1 MKLKRVVALMLAAS
15 MLAAVAGCS
24 KVKKVTGADFVAACE
39 KIGAEEVDYEDMNEV
54 EESDLEDGVYSVLD
68 SDDIEDLY
76 EDYESS
82 SSSSSMSMYSISA
95 PDVESIVDADDLEE
109 MTVFAKMDQ
118 NFDDI
123 SDPEDIENLDVNGVV
138 GIQMTLTDSD
148 MVEDFMGGIADSLDE
163 YGIDVEDLSSDEYY
177 VGKNEA
183 YLRISVSAEDLVA
196 AFLDSETYGYL
207 EMMDVDIE
215 DALESLTGDLAVATY
230 INGENVVV
238 LIGMGIN
245 NTTEYLD
252 EFCGDLGLSSPSKLP
267 SNPEIAE
274 SICDTLD
281 DTLGSM
287 LSSFAALAGVRAL
300 PIMVSPE
307 DGDAVTWLEEL
318 KPRVAPTAIEPAAG
332 NHMMS
337 LGLATAILSP
347 AAKAFLI
354 GLNVITPK
362 TVSVLEACKATGASK
377 FVAELSNLTIA
388 PAFKGV
394 D

>member
-68 SDDIEDLY
+68 SDDIADLY

-82 SSSSSMSMYSISA
+82 ASSSSMGTYSVSV
-95 PDVESIVDADDLEE
+95 PDVESIVEADDLEE
-109 MTVFAKMDQ
+109 MTIFAKMDQ

-138 GIQMTLTDSD
+138 GIQMTLTDAD
-148 MVEDFMGGIADSLDE
+148 MVEDFMDGIADSLDE

-196 AFLDSETYGYL
+196 AFLESETYGYL
-207 EMMDVDIE
+207 EMMDLDIE
-215 DALESLTGDLAVATY
+215 DALGSLTGDLAVATY

-274 SICDTLD
+274 SICDTID

-287 LSSFAALAGVRAL
+287 LSSFAALA
-300 PIMVSPE
+300 SY
-307 DGDAVTWLEEL
+307 DY
-318 KPRVAPTAIEPAAG
+318 
-332 NHMMS
+332 
-337 LGLATAILSP
+337 
-347 AAKAFLI
+347 
-354 GLNVITPK
+354 
-362 TVSVLEACKATGASK
+362 
-377 FVAELSNLTIA
+377 
-388 PAFKGV
+388 
-394 D
+394 

>member
-54 EESDLEDGVYSVLD
+54 EESDLEDGIYCVLD
-68 SDDIEDLY
+68 SDDIADLY

-82 SSSSSMSMYSISA
+82 SSSSSMGMYSLSA

-118 NFDDI
+118 NIDDI
-123 SDPEDIENLDVNGVV
+123 SDPDDIEDLDVNGVV

-148 MVEDFMGGIADSLDE
+148 MVEDFMDGIADSLDE

-196 AFLDSETYGYL
+196 AFLDSDTYGYL
-207 EMMDVDIE
+207 EMMDLDIE
-215 DALESLTGDLAVATY
+215 DALGSLTGDLAVATY

-238 LIGMGIN
+238 LIGVGVN

-274 SICDTLD
+274 SICNTID

-287 LSSFAALAGVRAL
+287 LSSFAALA
-300 PIMVSPE
+300 SY
-307 DGDAVTWLEEL
+307 DY
-318 KPRVAPTAIEPAAG
+318 
-332 NHMMS
+332 
-337 LGLATAILSP
+337 
-347 AAKAFLI
+347 
-354 GLNVITPK
+354 
-362 TVSVLEACKATGASK
+362 
-377 FVAELSNLTIA
+377 
-388 PAFKGV
+388 
-394 D
+394 

>member
-54 EESDLEDGVYSVLD
+54 EESDLEDGIYCVLD
-68 SDDIEDLY
+68 SDDIADLY

-82 SSSSSMSMYSISA
+82 SSSSSMGMYSLSA

-109 MTVFAKMDQ
+109 MTVFSKIDQ
-118 NFDDI
+118 NIDDI
-123 SDPEDIENLDVNGVV
+123 SDPDEIEDLDVNGVV

-148 MVEDFMGGIADSLDE
+148 MVEDFMDGIADSLDE

-196 AFLDSETYGYL
+196 AFLDSDTYGYL
-207 EMMDVDIE
+207 EMMDLDIE
-215 DALESLTGDLAVATY
+215 DSLESLTGDLAVATY

-238 LIGMGIN
+238 LIGVGVN

-274 SICDTLD
+274 SICNTID

-287 LSSFAALAGVRAL
+287 LSSFAALA
-300 PIMVSPE
+300 SY
-307 DGDAVTWLEEL
+307 DY
-318 KPRVAPTAIEPAAG
+318 
-332 NHMMS
+332 
-337 LGLATAILSP
+337 
-347 AAKAFLI
+347 
-354 GLNVITPK
+354 
-362 TVSVLEACKATGASK
+362 
-377 FVAELSNLTIA
+377 
-388 PAFKGV
+388 
-394 D
+394 

>member
-39 KIGAEEVDYEDMNEV
+39 KIGAGEVDYEGMNEV
-54 EESDLEDGVYSVLD
+54 EESDLEDGVYCVLD

-82 SSSSSMSMYSISA
+82 SSSSSMGMSVSV

-118 NFDDI
+118 NMDDI
-123 SDPEDIENLDVNGVV
+123 SDPDDIENLDVNGVV

-148 MVEDFMGGIADSLDE
+148 MVEDFMDGIADSLDE

-196 AFLDSETYGYL
+196 AFLESDTYGYL
-207 EMMDVDIE
+207 EMMDLDIE
-215 DALESLTGDLAVATY
+215 DALGSLTGDLAVATY

-274 SICDTLD
+274 SICDTID

-287 LSSFAALAGVRAL
+287 LSSFAALAAY
-300 PIMVSPE
+300 
-307 DGDAVTWLEEL
+307 DY
-318 KPRVAPTAIEPAAG
+318 
-332 NHMMS
+332 
-337 LGLATAILSP
+337 
-347 AAKAFLI
+347 
-354 GLNVITPK
+354 
-362 TVSVLEACKATGASK
+362 
-377 FVAELSNLTIA
+377 
-388 PAFKGV
+388 
-394 D
+394 

>member
-39 KIGAEEVDYEDMNEV
+39 KIGAEEVDYEDMHEV

-287 LSSFAALAGVRAL
+287 LSSFAALAAY
-300 PIMVSPE
+300 
-307 DGDAVTWLEEL
+307 DY
-318 KPRVAPTAIEPAAG
+318 
-332 NHMMS
+332 
-337 LGLATAILSP
+337 
-347 AAKAFLI
+347 
-354 GLNVITPK
+354 
-362 TVSVLEACKATGASK
+362 
-377 FVAELSNLTIA
+377 
-388 PAFKGV
+388 
-394 D
+394 

>member
-39 KIGAEEVDYEDMNEV
+39 KMGAEEVDYEDMNEV
-54 EESDLEDGVYSVLD
+54 EESDLEDGVYCVLD
-68 SDDIEDLY
+68 SDDIADLY

-123 SDPEDIENLDVNGVV
+123 SDPDDIENLDVNGVV

-148 MVEDFMGGIADSLDE
+148 MVEDFMDGIADSLDE
-163 YGIDVEDLSSDEYY
+163 YGIDVEALSSDEYY

-196 AFLDSETYGYL
+196 AFLESETYGYL
-207 EMMDVDIE
+207 EMMDLDIE

-274 SICDTLD
+274 SICDTID

-287 LSSFAALAGVRAL
+287 LSSFAALAAY
-300 PIMVSPE
+300 
-307 DGDAVTWLEEL
+307 DY
-318 KPRVAPTAIEPAAG
+318 
-332 NHMMS
+332 
-337 LGLATAILSP
+337 
-347 AAKAFLI
+347 
-354 GLNVITPK
+354 
-362 TVSVLEACKATGASK
+362 
-377 FVAELSNLTIA
+377 
-388 PAFKGV
+388 
-394 D
+394 

>member
-82 SSSSSMSMYSISA
+82 SSSSSMGMYSVSV

-118 NFDDI
+118 NMDDI
-123 SDPEDIENLDVNGVV
+123 SDPDDIENLDVNGVV

-148 MVEDFMGGIADSLDE
+148 MVEDFMDGIADSLDE

-196 AFLDSETYGYL
+196 AFLDSDTYGYL
-207 EMMDVDIE
+207 EMMDIDIE

-252 EFCGDLGLSSPSKLP
+252 EFCADLGLSSPSKLP

-274 SICDTLD
+274 SICDTID

-287 LSSFAALAGVRAL
+287 LSSFAALAAY
-300 PIMVSPE
+300 
-307 DGDAVTWLEEL
+307 DY
-318 KPRVAPTAIEPAAG
+318 
-332 NHMMS
+332 
-337 LGLATAILSP
+337 
-347 AAKAFLI
+347 
-354 GLNVITPK
+354 
-362 TVSVLEACKATGASK
+362 
-377 FVAELSNLTIA
+377 
-388 PAFKGV
+388 
-394 D
+394 

>member
-39 KIGAEEVDYEDMNEV
+39 KMGAEEVDYEDMNEV

-68 SDDIEDLY
+68 SDDIADLY

-82 SSSSSMSMYSISA
+82 SSSSSMSTYSISA

-123 SDPEDIENLDVNGVV
+123 SDPDDIENLDVNGVV

-148 MVEDFMGGIADSLDE
+148 MVEDFMDGIADSLDE
-163 YGIDVEDLSSDEYY
+163 YGIDVEALSSDEYY

-207 EMMDVDIE
+207 EMMDLDIE
-215 DALESLTGDLAVATY
+215 DALGSLTGDLAVATY

-274 SICDTLD
+274 SICDTID

-287 LSSFAALAGVRAL
+287 LSSFAALA
-300 PIMVSPE
+300 SY
-307 DGDAVTWLEEL
+307 DY
-318 KPRVAPTAIEPAAG
+318 
-332 NHMMS
+332 
-337 LGLATAILSP
+337 
-347 AAKAFLI
+347 
-354 GLNVITPK
+354 
-362 TVSVLEACKATGASK
+362 
-377 FVAELSNLTIA
+377 
-388 PAFKGV
+388 
-394 D
+394 

>member
-54 EESDLEDGVYSVLD
+54 EESDLEDGIYCVLD
-68 SDDIEDLY
+68 SDDIADLY

-82 SSSSSMSMYSISA
+82 SSSSSMGMYSLSA
-95 PDVESIVDADDLEE
+95 PDVESIVEADDLEE
-109 MTVFAKMDQ
+109 MTIFAKMDQ
-118 NFDDI
+118 NIDDI
-123 SDPEDIENLDVNGVV
+123 SDPDDIEDLDVNGVV

-148 MVEDFMGGIADSLDE
+148 MVEDFMDGIADSLDE

-196 AFLDSETYGYL
+196 AFLDSDTYGYL
-207 EMMDVDIE
+207 EMMDLDIE
-215 DALESLTGDLAVATY
+215 DALGSLTGDLAVATY

-238 LIGMGIN
+238 LIGVGVN

-274 SICDTLD
+274 SICNTID

-287 LSSFAALAGVRAL
+287 LSSFAALA
-300 PIMVSPE
+300 SY
-307 DGDAVTWLEEL
+307 DY
-318 KPRVAPTAIEPAAG
+318 
-332 NHMMS
+332 
-337 LGLATAILSP
+337 
-347 AAKAFLI
+347 
-354 GLNVITPK
+354 
-362 TVSVLEACKATGASK
+362 
-377 FVAELSNLTIA
+377 
-388 PAFKGV
+388 
-394 D
+394 

>member
-39 KIGAEEVDYEDMNEV
+39 KMGAEEVDYEDMNEV

-109 MTVFAKMDQ
+109 MTIFAKMDQ

-123 SDPEDIENLDVNGVV
+123 SDPDEIENLDVNGVV

-148 MVEDFMGGIADSLDE
+148 MVEDFMDGIADSLDE

-196 AFLDSETYGYL
+196 AFLESDTYGYL
-207 EMMDVDIE
+207 EMMDLDIE

-274 SICDTLD
+274 SICDTID

-287 LSSFAALAGVRAL
+287 LSSFAALA
-300 PIMVSPE
+300 SY
-307 DGDAVTWLEEL
+307 DY
-318 KPRVAPTAIEPAAG
+318 
-332 NHMMS
+332 
-337 LGLATAILSP
+337 
-347 AAKAFLI
+347 
-354 GLNVITPK
+354 
-362 TVSVLEACKATGASK
+362 
-377 FVAELSNLTIA
+377 
-388 PAFKGV
+388 
-394 D
+394 